1 MPQVQ
6 SGESMQRKKT
16 AQSVISGYRKRQQ
29 IGPFLIGGLA
39 VLLVV
44 IGLFI
49 LIIWLTSDG
58 GPTIKLFK
66 SKTPTPTMTA
76 TVTPTQ
82 PTPTPSNTATIT
94 ETPLPSITPTASAPF
109 EYIVK
114 ENDSCYAIAEK
125 YGIQLDVLLAINNL
139 TADCLIQ
146 PGQTIMVPD
155 PNTQLPTA
163 TPVPSDLPAGTR
175 INYTVATGDYLGMIA
190 AKFRSTE
197 AAIIKANNLV
207 TPYTLYPGQIL
218 IIPVNIATMTP
229 TKPPTRTF
237 TPGIGAPTQT
247 FTPSPTK

>member
-1 MPQVQ
+1 
-6 SGESMQRKKT
+6 MQRKKT

-29 IGPFLIGGLA
+29 LGPFLIGGLA

-58 GPTIKLFK
+58 KPTIKLFK
-66 SKTPTPTMTA
+66 TKTPTPTMTA

-82 PTPTPSNTATIT
+82 PTPTPSDTPTIT
-94 ETPLPSITPTASAPF
+94 ETPQPSVTPTASAPF
-109 EYIVK
+109 EYVVQ
-114 ENDSCYAIAEK
+114 EGESCWSIAQK
-125 YGIQLDVLLAINNL
+125 FGIDIGVLLAINNFP
-139 TADCLIQ
+139 TDQCPIQ
-146 PGQTIMVPD
+146 PGQTIIVPD
-155 PNTQLPTA
+155 PNTQLPTT
-163 TPVPSDLPAGTR
+163 TPIPSDLPAGTR
-175 INYTVATGDYLGMIA
+175 INYTVVTGDYLGLIA

-207 TPYTLYPGQIL
+207 SPYTLYPGQVL

-237 TPGIGAPTQT
+237 TPRIGAPTRT
-247 FTPSPTK
+247 FTPNPTQ